1 MTGQLKENYQLKM
14 EKIIEGLSHKPS
26 LLLHSCCG
34 PCSSY
39 VLDYLKD
46 FFDITV
52 LYYNPNIFPEA
63 EYQKRLEVQKS
74 LIEKMNKELM
84 KKTELAVD
92 KDCKKT
98 EKPFDKEIKLMT
110 CIYDHEEFLNVVHGL
125 ENEPEGGKR
134 CEQCFKLR
142 LSKTMQIA
150 TEKGFEYF
158 GTTLSVSPHKNA
170 TILNQIGKALEGG
183 TLVYDKSAMI
193 FEEADSK
200 LSENKVKWLYAD
212 FKKKEGYKKSIE
224 LSKKYNLYRQDY
236 CGCEFANKE

>member
-1 MTGQLKENYQLKM
+1 MAEQLKENYQLKM
-14 EKIIEGLSHKPS
+14 EKIIEGLNYKPS

-63 EYQKRLEVQKS
+63 EYLKRLEVQKS
-74 LIEKMNKELM
+74 LIDKMNEELM
-84 KKTELAVD
+84 KKTGLAVD
-92 KDCKKT
+92 KVCKKT
-98 EKPFDKEIKLMT
+98 EKTFDNKVLEIKLMT
-110 CIYDHEEFLNVVHGL
+110 CTYNHKEFLNVVQGL
-125 ENEPEGGKR
+125 ENEPEGGER
-134 CEQCFKLR
+134 CEECFKLR
-142 LSKTMQIA
+142 IGMTAQIA
-150 TEKGFEYF
+150 AREGFDYF
-158 GTTLSVSPHKNA
+158 ATTLSVSPHKNA
-170 TILNQIGKALEGG
+170 MILNRVGK
-183 TLVYDKSAMI
+183 SC
-193 FEEADSK
+193 EESLLIA
-200 LSENKVKWLYAD
+200 ENKVKWLYAD